1 MDGCAQHQY
10 PRKNW
15 SSFMVFNLEHPAVQA
30 LTRELVNSAHPS
42 FLHRFLWADDEEIGS
57 LDKGWN
63 YLEGWYAPQYEK
75 LRAVHYTRGGP
86 WFEHMRNC
94 GFADE
99 WLSERVKLALTS
111 AFRDMQLCRDVI
123 AECDVMHRN

>member
-1 MDGCAQHQY
+1 
-10 PRKNW
+10 
-15 SSFMVFNLEHPAVQA
+15 MVFNLEHPAVRA
-30 LTRELVNSAHPS
+30 LTKELVNSAHPS

-94 GFADE
+94 EFADE
-99 WLSERVKLALTS
+99 WRREHSCVTDFACKFKDE
-111 AFRDMQLCRDVI
+111 
-123 AECDVMHRN
+123 VMG